1 MSKISLD
8 FNILQKPPADL
19 LFSYLTGGS
28 FTATSK
34 KIEIKIV
41 IIPINA
47 TTSRHPNIPTKYVNG
62 DDPSK
67 LPNDPIPRKAAANV
81 EKTFGE

>member
-8 FNILQKPPADL
+8 LSILQKPPTDFFL
-19 LFSYLTGGS
+19 SYFSVGS

-34 KIEIKIV
+34 KIEIEIV

-67 LPNDPIPRKAAANV
+67 LPKDPIPRKAAANV
-81 EKTFGE
+81 EKTVGE